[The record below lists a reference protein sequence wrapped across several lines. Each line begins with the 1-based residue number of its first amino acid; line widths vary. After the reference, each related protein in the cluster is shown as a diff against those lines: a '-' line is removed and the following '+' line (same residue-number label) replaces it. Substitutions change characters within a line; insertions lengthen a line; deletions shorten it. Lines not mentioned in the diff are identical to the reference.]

1 LFFDIGKSSDS
12 EIEFIEEVK
21 NDKEIG
27 NENCHAS
34 KILKNFMFDSKFNLF
49 NKNDF

>member
-1 LFFDIGKSSDS
+1 MKGLTFVQTI
-12 EIEFIEEVK
+12 IEEVK